1 MHEIHSIIV
10 THCFLEKNKIKE
22 AWQKESEG
30 KEQRRDAGSYGCI
43 GKTQR
48 QSEQLSLC

>member
-10 THCFLEKNKIKE
+10 THRFLEKNKIKKGMAE
-22 AWQKESEG
+22 GIRRKGTKE
-30 KEQRRDAGSYGCI
+30 RAGSYGCI
-43 GKTQR
+43 GKTHR